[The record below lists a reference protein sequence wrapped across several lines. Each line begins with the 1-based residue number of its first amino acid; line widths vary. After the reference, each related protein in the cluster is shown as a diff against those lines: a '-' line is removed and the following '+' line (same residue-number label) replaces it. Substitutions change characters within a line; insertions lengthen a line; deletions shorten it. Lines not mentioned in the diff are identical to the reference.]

1 MCCKPFA
8 FYPYSDE
15 EMGSRCMTLF
25 INEYLRGSNFLHIF
39 LKFLYFLLVAANFAL
54 VDCILEKLS
63 IEPQFRKEVFPL
75 HTPLPTD
82 LCLEMS
88 QEDLELAQLHA
99 IIANNSF
106 EFNGSGGLLHSNH
119 TYFWSGLWIL
129 PSYINHSCSGSNC
142 TWSVYGDTFFVRAVR
157 PINKGDEIL
166 ISYVNITWPYKH
178 RLSVIRDH
186 KFECDC
192 DLCQY
197 EEGEDED
204 TVEERE
210 QIFDQLEEIYDMD
223 GLVHK

>member
-1 MCCKPFA
+1 
-8 FYPYSDE
+8 
-15 EMGSRCMTLF
+15 MGSRCMTLF